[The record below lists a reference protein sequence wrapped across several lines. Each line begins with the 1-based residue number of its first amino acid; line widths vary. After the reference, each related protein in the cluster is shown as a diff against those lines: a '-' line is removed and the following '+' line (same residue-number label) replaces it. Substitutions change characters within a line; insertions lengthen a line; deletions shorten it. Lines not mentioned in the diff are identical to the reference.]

1 MPSISNKGEKM
12 PASPIRKLAPFADKA
27 KKEGKH
33 VFHLNIGQPD
43 ILTPQL
49 INDSIHNYNEKV
61 LAYIKSEGNETYR
74 TKLVDYYKTLNVE
87 ITASDIVVTTGG
99 SEALLFGLMS
109 CLDAG
114 NEIIVPEPFYA
125 NYNAFAQAG
134 DINIVPIS
142 SYIQDGFALPPMED
156 FENSITNNTKAILI
170 CNPNNPTGYLY
181 TEKELEVLA
190 EICRKHDLFLFV
202 DEVYREFVYDNK
214 KHTSILTLPD
224 LSEHAI
230 VIDSIS
236 KRYSA
241 CGARLGA
248 LVTKNKKVVETV
260 VKFAQARLSPPTL
273 SEIAAEA
280 ALNVPSSY
288 FAEVVEEYTRRRN
301 ILVEELNKIEG
312 VVCPNPGGAFYVM
325 CSLPVENAEHF
336 CQWMLEHFDHNGK
349 TVMMAPGSGFYA
361 SKTLG
366 LNEVR
371 LAYVLNT
378 DDLKQAVECIRF
390 ALEKY
395 KKTEFSVAEISMQ

>member
-27 KKEGKH
+27 KKSGKH

-43 ILTPQL
+43 IFTPSI
-49 INDSIHNYNEKV
+49 INEAIKNYDEKV
-61 LAYIKSEGNETYR
+61 LACIKSEGNESYR
-74 TKLVDYYKTLNVE
+74 NKLVAYYNSIDVKIN
-87 ITASDIVVTTGG
+87 ASDIVVTTGG

-114 NEIIVPEPFYA
+114 DEIIVPEPFYA

-142 SYIQDGFALPPMED
+142 SFIENGFALPPMED
-156 FENSITNNTKAILI
+156 FEKSITVRTKAVLI

-181 TEKELEVLA
+181 SKEELEILA

-202 DEVYREFVYDNK
+202 DEVYREFVYDNQ
-214 KHTSILTLPD
+214 KHVSVLTLD
-224 LSEHAI
+224 ALDEHVI

-248 LVTKNKKVVETV
+248 LVSKNKKVVETV
-260 VKFAQARLSPPTL
+260 IKFAQARLSPPTL

-280 ALNVPSSY
+280 ALNVPQSY
-288 FAEVVEEYTRRRN
+288 FAEVVEEYTQRRN
-301 ILVEELNKIEG
+301 ILVEELNNIEG
-312 VVCPNPGGAFYVM
+312 VICPNPGGAFYVM
-325 CSLPVENAEHF
+325 CQLPVESAEHF
-336 CQWMLEHFDHNGK
+336 CQWILEHFEHNGK

-371 LAYVLNT
+371 LAYVLKKE
-378 DDLKQAVECIRF
+378 DLKEAANCIKL
-390 ALEKY
+390 ALEEY
-395 KKTEFSVAEISMQ
+395 ILNGE

>member
-325 CSLPVENAEHF
+325 CSLPVESAEHF

-378 DDLKQAVECIRF
+378 EDLKQAVECIRF